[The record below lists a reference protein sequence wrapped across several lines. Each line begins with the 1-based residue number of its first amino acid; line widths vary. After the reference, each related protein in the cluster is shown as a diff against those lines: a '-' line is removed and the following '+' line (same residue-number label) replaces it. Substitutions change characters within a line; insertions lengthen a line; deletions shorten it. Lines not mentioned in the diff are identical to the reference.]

1 MMKSIICTTDSL
13 FFLAVKVAA
22 ARWQS
27 SCSTMAVQGTDRD
40 DVTPVY
46 LVKRSFSGTSHHS
59 IRQLRWAC
67 MGVCVCV
74 HVLSCLL
81 QMLVVSLTQRY
92 ARAYKIHMQ
101 QSTSPIVRHPAP
113 HGKPPT
119 LMPRKQVLVFL
130 TLMTTNQQSC
140 DRLNKKYSEIIG
152 WHLTPCWKSFW
163 WGPTPVNNFQP
174 RNYFCMAWPMP
185 EVYGSCMKL
194 IIISEKLFWYVAPP
208 WNNIAKVAV
217 IYIYI

>member
-67 MGVCVCV
+67 MGVCV

-130 TLMTTNQQSC
+130 TLMTTNQQCC
-140 DRLNKKYSEIIG
+140 DRLNKNCSEIIV
-152 WHLTPCWKSFW
+152 WHLTPCWKIILMGSDHGKILFS
-163 WGPTPVNNFQP
+163 
-174 RNYFCMAWPMP
+174 P
-185 EVYGSCMKL
+185 E
-194 IIISEKLFWYVAPP
+194 
-208 WNNIAKVAV
+208 NIFA
-217 IYIYI
+217 